1 MTRRIAIPIPM
12 AMAVAVAACI
22 GAAFTAPA
30 AAQTKSG
37 ERAEPVAVP
46 IDRLRD
52 GDHAYTTYS
61 GIADSTSVVVR
72 DSAAWR
78 QLWTELTRPFVPP
91 PPLPPI
97 DFAREMV
104 VVAALGARPTAGY
117 DIVIEGAARDS
128 AGLEVAVR
136 RTSPGAGCPVLAV
149 VTQPVDLARVPT
161 LAVETRFRE
170 RTVVTP
176 CAGAP

>member
-1 MTRRIAIPIPM
+1 MTGRVAAPIAL
-12 AMAVAVAACI
+12 AACI
-22 GAAFTAPA
+22 GAFIPSPA
-30 AAQTKSG
+30 AAQSKSG
-37 ERAEPVAVP
+37 DRSESVP

-61 GIADSTSVVVR
+61 GIANSTSVVVR

-78 QLWTELTRPFVPP
+78 HLWAELTRPFVPP

-104 VVAALGARPTAGY
+104 VVAALGSRPTAGY

-161 LAVETRFRE
+161 LAVDTRFRE

-176 CAGAP
+176 CTGSP

>member
-1 MTRRIAIPIPM
+1 MTRVVAIALAGCI
-12 AMAVAVAACI
+12 AA
-22 GAAFTAPA
+22 GLTAPA
-30 AAQTKSG
+30 GAQSKSAD
-37 ERAEPVAVP
+37 RAEPAPVPVP

-52 GDHAYTTYS
+52 GEHAYTTYS
-61 GIADSTSVVVR
+61 GIADSTSIVVR
-72 DSAAWR
+72 DSTTWR
-78 QLWTELTRPFVPP
+78 HLWTELTRPFVPP

-97 DFAREMV
+97 DFAREMI
-104 VVAALGARPTAGY
+104 VVAALGSRPTAGY

-149 VTQPVDLARVPT
+149 VTQPVDLARVPS
-161 LAVETRFRE
+161 LAVDTRFRE

>member
-1 MTRRIAIPIPM
+1 MTRMTRIVAI
-12 AMAVAVAACI
+12 AVAAFVAASVTPRP
-22 GAAFTAPA
+22 GAA
-30 AAQTKSG
+30 QSKSAD
-37 ERAEPVAVP
+37 RAESAPVPVP

-52 GDHAYTTYS
+52 GDHAYSTYS
-61 GIADSTSVVVR
+61 GIADPTSVVVR
-72 DSAAWR
+72 DSVAWR
-78 QLWTELTRPFVPP
+78 QLGAELTRPFVPP

-104 VVAALGARPTAGY
+104 VVAALGSRPTAGY

-128 AGLEVAVR
+128 TGLEVAVR

-161 LAVETRFRE
+161 LAVDTRFRE

-176 CAGAP
+176 CTGAP

>member
-1 MTRRIAIPIPM
+1 MMRILAIAI
-12 AMAVAVAACI
+12 AACI
-22 GAAFTAPA
+22 AAMTSPRAH
-30 AAQTKSG
+30 AQSKSG
-37 ERAEPVAVP
+37 DRAEPVPVP
-46 IDRLRD
+46 VDRLRD

-72 DSAAWR
+72 DSATWR

-91 PPLPPI
+91 PPLPTI
-97 DFAREMV
+97 DFAREMI
-104 VVAALGARPTAGY
+104 VVAALGSRPTAGY

-128 AGLEVAVR
+128 TGLEVAVR

-161 LAVETRFRE
+161 LAVVTRFRE